1 MLAYEKGAIK
11 QVPRRGGV
19 MLRCH
24 LLLVGSYIADS
35 EYRRRSS
42 CQRLYSLMFYHHF
55 LFCSLRRFVRKNFY
69 PSPVQRA
76 VFVLQVHSLT
86 AHKVRHFIWN
96 LLSFSLIFFEV
107 RESRRGGNL
116 DFVAESGKCY
126 QRVGGEGFLYCCIC
140 RKFHVHRELHGAIK
154 ENS

>member
-1 MLAYEKGAIK
+1 
-11 QVPRRGGV
+11 
-19 MLRCH
+19 
-24 LLLVGSYIADS
+24 
-35 EYRRRSS
+35 
-42 CQRLYSLMFYHHF
+42 MFYHHF

-86 AHKVRHFIWN
+86 AHKVRHFIWD

-116 DFVAESGKCY
+116 DLLPKVVNVISEWAGRAFCVVAFVVSLIYIESCMVLLKKI
-126 QRVGGEGFLYCCIC
+126 VEGGELLCNNI
-140 RKFHVHRELHGAIK
+140 IT
-154 ENS
+154 